1 MPDFK
6 AVLRS
11 RLFCFDVVFLTERNR
26 LAIIKVSCQTTPIM
40 KTHQY
45 LIAVAAMA
53 TIIAGSNF
61 LVQFPV
67 LAQIG
72 ALNLAD
78 LLTYAAFT
86 FPVAFLVTDLTN
98 RLFGSTAA
106 RKVVFAGFVIAVLVS
121 IVLASPRI
129 AIASGSAFLISQ
141 LLDVSIFDK
150 LRNGQWWKAPLVSSF
165 LGAIIDTAIF
175 FSFAFSTSFSFLGE
189 GLDFAV
195 QPAPLLGVLAT
206 EAPRWV
212 SWALGDLV
220 VKVAMALV
228 LLAPYSILRRNLGQA
243 LSKTTIA

>member
-1 MPDFK
+1 MK
-6 AVLRS
+6 AHH
-11 RLFCFDVVFLTERNR
+11 F
-26 LAIIKVSCQTTPIM
+26 
-40 KTHQY
+40 

-53 TIIAGSNF
+53 AIIAGSNY

-67 LAQIG
+67 HATLGGI
-72 ALNLAD
+72 NLAD

-98 RLFGSTAA
+98 KLFGPSAA
-106 RKVVFAGFVIAVLVS
+106 RKVVIAGFVIAVIVS
-121 IVLASPRI
+121 FIVASPRI

-150 LRNGQWWKAPLVSSF
+150 LRAGTWWRAPLISSM
-165 LGAIIDTAIF
+165 LGAVVDTFVF
-175 FSFAFSTSFSFLGE
+175 FSFAFAASLSFLGE

-195 QPAPLLGVLAT
+195 QPAPLLGVMAT

-220 VKVAMALV
+220 VKVSMALV
-228 LLAPYSILRRNLGQA
+228 LLAPYGMLRGA
-243 LSKTTIA
+243 LERRLANPA

>member
-1 MPDFK
+1 M
-6 AVLRS
+6 
-11 RLFCFDVVFLTERNR
+11 
-26 LAIIKVSCQTTPIM
+26 KV
-40 KTHQY
+40 HHF

-53 TIIAGSNF
+53 AIIAGSNY

-67 LAQIG
+67 HATLGGI
-72 ALNLAD
+72 NLAD

-98 RLFGSTAA
+98 KLFGPSAA
-106 RKVVFAGFVIAVLVS
+106 RKVVIAGFVIAVIVS
-121 IVLASPRI
+121 FIVASPRI

-150 LRNGQWWKAPLVSSF
+150 LRAGTWWRAPLISSM
-165 LGAIIDTAIF
+165 LGAVVDTFVF
-175 FSFAFSTSFSFLGE
+175 FSFAFAASLSFLGE

-195 QPAPLLGVLAT
+195 QPAPLLGVMAT

-220 VKVAMALV
+220 VKVSMALV
-228 LLAPYSILRRNLGQA
+228 LLAPYGMLRGA
-243 LSKTTIA
+243 LERRLANPA

>member
-1 MPDFK
+1 
-6 AVLRS
+6 
-11 RLFCFDVVFLTERNR
+11 
-26 LAIIKVSCQTTPIM
+26 M
-40 KTHQY
+40 KTHHF

-53 TIIAGSNF
+53 AIIAGSNY
-61 LVQFPV
+61 LVQFAV
-67 LAQIG
+67 HATLGTI
-72 ALNLAD
+72 NLAD

-98 RLFGSTAA
+98 KLFGAAAA
-106 RKVVFAGFVIAVLVS
+106 RKVVYAGFAIAVVVS
-121 IVLASPRI
+121 IIVASPRI

-141 LLDVSIFDK
+141 LLDVSIFDR
-150 LRNGQWWKAPLVSSF
+150 LRTGTWWRAPLISSM
-165 LGAIIDTAIF
+165 LGAVVDTFIF
-175 FSFAFSTSFSFLGE
+175 FSFAFAASLSFLGE

-228 LLAPYSILRRNLGQA
+228 LLAPYGVLRSA
-243 LSKTTIA
+243 LERRVSAAA

>member
-1 MPDFK
+1 M
-6 AVLRS
+6 
-11 RLFCFDVVFLTERNR
+11 
-26 LAIIKVSCQTTPIM
+26 KV
-40 KTHQY
+40 HHF

-53 TIIAGSNF
+53 AIIAGSNY

-67 LAQIG
+67 HATLGGI
-72 ALNLAD
+72 NLAD

-98 RLFGSTAA
+98 KLFGPSAA
-106 RKVVFAGFVIAVLVS
+106 RKVVIAGFVIAVIVS
-121 IVLASPRI
+121 FIVASPRI

-150 LRNGQWWKAPLVSSF
+150 LRAGTWWRAPLISSM
-165 LGAIIDTAIF
+165 LGAVVDTFVF
-175 FSFAFSTSFSFLGE
+175 FSFAFAASLSFLGE

-195 QPAPLLGVLAT
+195 QPAPLLGVMAT

-220 VKVAMALV
+220 VKVSMALV
-228 LLAPYSILRRNLGQA
+228 LLAPYGMLRGA
-243 LSKTTIA
+243 LERRLADPA

>member
-1 MPDFK
+1 MK
-6 AVLRS
+6 AHH
-11 RLFCFDVVFLTERNR
+11 FF
-26 LAIIKVSCQTTPIM
+26 
-40 KTHQY
+40 
-45 LIAVAAMA
+45 IAVAAMA
-53 TIIAGSNF
+53 AIIAGSNY

-67 LAQIG
+67 HVTLG

-98 RLFGSTAA
+98 RLFGAAAA
-106 RKVVFAGFVIAVLVS
+106 RKVVYAGFAIAVVVS
-121 IVLASPRI
+121 IIVASPRI

-141 LLDVSIFDK
+141 LLDVSVFDR
-150 LRNGQWWKAPLVSSF
+150 LRAGAWWRAPLISSM
-165 LGAIIDTAIF
+165 LGAVVDTFIF
-175 FSFAFSTSFSFLGE
+175 FSFAFAANLSFLGE

-195 QPAPLLGVLAT
+195 EPAPLLGMLAM

-228 LLAPYSILRRNLGQA
+228 LLAPYGVLRGA
-243 LSKTTIA
+243 LERRVSAAA